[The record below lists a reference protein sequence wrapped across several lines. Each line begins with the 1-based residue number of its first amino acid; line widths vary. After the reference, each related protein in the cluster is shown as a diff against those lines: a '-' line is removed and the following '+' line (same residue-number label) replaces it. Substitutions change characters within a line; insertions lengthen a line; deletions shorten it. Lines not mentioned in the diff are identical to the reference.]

1 MTLAAEDPV
10 VMLGAPIPATQ
21 KLLDKTGMSLSDIG
35 TYEIN
40 EAFASVPM
48 SWAKALEADMERL
61 NPNGGAIALGHPLG
75 CTGAKLMTTL
85 LHEME
90 RRDHEF
96 GLQSMC
102 EGGGLANATLLQR
115 V

>member
-1 MTLAAEDPV
+1 MDR
-10 VMLGAPIPATQ
+10 
-21 KLLDKTGMSLSDIG
+21 K
-35 TYEIN
+35 
-40 EAFASVPM
+40 
-48 SWAKALEADMERL
+48 SW
-61 NPNGGAIALGHPLG
+61 G

-90 RRDHEF
+90 RADHEF